1 MSSQRTR
8 SRWFPFFSVE
18 WIGLWTHPFTLP
30 SAYLNPTQ
38 SPKLDSIPAP
48 SPDFFRPLATGHECL
63 PPLNGHKTYIV
74 YHQLSIYNMALWA
87 IKCPSFP
94 SYALRSFSFS
104 FFLFLF
110 VCLFLSF
117 FLSFFLVLFL
127 LFMLLQFPLFLPFPT
142 STHLTLS
149 PPQAN

>member
-87 IKCPSFP
+87 INCPSFP
-94 SYALRSFSFS
+94 SYAFRSFSFS
-104 FFLFLF
+104 FFL
-110 VCLFLSF
+110 SF
-117 FLSFFLVLFL
+117 FFSFIFIVYAITVPTFS
-127 LFMLLQFPLFLPFPT
+127 PFP
-142 STHLTLS
+142 HLYS
-149 PPQAN
+149 PYPLPTPS